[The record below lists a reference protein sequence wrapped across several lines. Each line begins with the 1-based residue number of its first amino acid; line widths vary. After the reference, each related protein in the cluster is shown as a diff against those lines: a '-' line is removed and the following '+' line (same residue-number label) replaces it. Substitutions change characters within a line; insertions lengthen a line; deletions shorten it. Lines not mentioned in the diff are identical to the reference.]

1 MQGARCGDLIPGL
14 QDHTPGCRRRQ
25 TAAPPGLPGTPVF
38 IPGLVLV
45 FPAPSELLFPQP
57 SWAADAPQG
66 CSSLWPS
73 VPYLGPASPSLEAP
87 WWGLGIR
94 HCRMALQGRHW
105 AEDFGYVILPTYTR
119 CPPAARGIPT
129 GSGWLPEAS
138 RHLCEAKAMAKFA
151 VCMSFVL
158 LLGRITAHSVADKN
172 VDVWSSLVSVSG
184 FHCGVRGLRSFLEA
198 SGESLFPCLFQ
209 LPGLPSFLG
218 SRPSA
223 LASWQ

>member
-1 MQGARCGDLIPGL
+1 MLL
-14 QDHTPGCRRRQ
+14 
-25 TAAPPGLPGTPVF
+25 GTPVF

-87 WWGLGIR
+87 WVGTG
-94 HCRMALQGRHW
+94 HQALQDGLTGQALGRGFRVHH
-105 AEDFGYVILPTYTR
+105 PTYLHQMSSCSAGNPNR
-119 CPPAARGIPT
+119 LS
-129 GSGWLPEAS
+129 SGWLPEAS

-158 LLGRITAHSVADKN
+158 LLGRITAHSVADRN
-172 VDVWSSLVSVSG
+172 VDVWSLVSVLVPLRRPRAAFLSG
-184 FHCGVRGLRSFLEA
+184 GFR
-198 SGESLFPCLFQ
+198 GESVPLLAPAPGAAVV
-209 LPGLPSFLG
+209 PGLT
-218 SRPSA
+218 A
-223 LASWQ
+223 LPSWQ